1 MPVPWRSQ
9 RWKRRGDRGEKRQ
22 RRGEKSFFFSF
33 VPLGGV
39 GIDEG
44 RREEEKKK
52 VAAVVDDL
60 TLNHSSDARPPPPPP
75 FPFPSPNSFSS
86 PEREPAHCSALPLD
100 PHLRQPISDLIL
112 SGSQIEA
119 MCTPKPA
126 AAAEATAAGDVER
139 PPKTRLGVGPSGK
152 ESSSLGGGSSG
163 VGSTSSLGSRLSSLW
178 SDMFQDAPHEMVR
191 RRQGLA
197 VEEEDEL

>member
-1 MPVPWRSQ
+1 MEET
-9 RWKRRGDRGEKRQ
+9 RRPRRKKAETRREEFFFLLCPPRRRRHRRGEKRGREKKSGS
-22 RRGEKSFFFSF
+22 RRRRPDPQSFFR
-33 VPLGGV
+33 L
-39 GIDEG
+39 
-44 RREEEKKK
+44 
-52 VAAVVDDL
+52 AA
-60 TLNHSSDARPPPPPP
+60 PPPPP

>member
-1 MPVPWRSQ
+1 MEET
-9 RWKRRGDRGEKRQ
+9 RRPRRKKAETRREEFFFLLCPPRRRRHRRGEKRGREKKSGS
-22 RRGEKSFFFSF
+22 RRRRPDPQSFFR
-33 VPLGGV
+33 L
-39 GIDEG
+39 
-44 RREEEKKK
+44 
-52 VAAVVDDL
+52 AA
-60 TLNHSSDARPPPPPP
+60 PPPPPP

>member
-1 MPVPWRSQ
+1 
-9 RWKRRGDRGEKRQ
+9 
-22 RRGEKSFFFSF
+22 
-33 VPLGGV
+33 
-39 GIDEG
+39 
-44 RREEEKKK
+44 
-52 VAAVVDDL
+52 
-60 TLNHSSDARPPPPPP
+60 
-75 FPFPSPNSFSS
+75 
-86 PEREPAHCSALPLD
+86 
-100 PHLRQPISDLIL
+100 
-112 SGSQIEA
+112 